1 MQMTTE
7 QTNNSN
13 FALFRYDIMLSC
25 WRVNPETRPM
35 FNELERSLFKLLDTN
50 VAEYYVRLNEPY
62 VKANVEKFEH
72 GMTDYIAL
80 MGTPKSRAPS
90 IPCPRSPPSAPSLEG
105 NRIVTIA
112 EVHQPPRELSMDDI
126 DP

>member
-1 MQMTTE
+1 
-7 QTNNSN
+7 
-13 FALFRYDIMLSC
+13 MLSC
-25 WRVNPETRPM
+25 WRVNPETRPL
-35 FNELERSLFKLLDTN
+35 FNELERSIFKLLDTN
-50 VAEYYVRLNEPY
+50 VAEYYVKLNEPY

-90 IPCPRSPPSAPSLEG
+90 IPCPRSAPSTPSTPLLEG
-105 NRIVTIA
+105 NTIVTIA
-112 EVHQPPRELSMDDI
+112 EIHQPPRELSTIDI